1 MANIISGMK
10 TTANAV
16 QTTETTKAPIAEQ
29 TDKPVEQT
37 TKAVEQTDKAV
48 EQTPAKA
55 VEPTITKAPE
65 PAKAVEQLKVQNNKE
80 MFYFISVKPALSF
93 RTTTA
98 DGTKIRI
105 RFEGHGY
112 KTGDSKVAAAVA
124 AFSGSRNLLRR
135 VSRKEYED
143 LFRSKEIDI
152 EDAGT

>member
-16 QTTETTKAPIAEQ
+16 QTTETTKAPVAEQ

-37 TKAVEQTDKAV
+37 
-48 EQTPAKA
+48 
-55 VEPTITKAPE
+55 